1 MATVYCGHDCNGLL
15 GMVTGV
21 CTVQVMGNQS
31 EFIRAVQLIVDNI
44 SFSGPCTTVQVFEV
58 TIR

>member
-1 MATVYCGHDCNGLL
+1 MH
-15 GMVTGV
+15 M
-21 CTVQVMGNQS
+21 QVMGNQS

-44 SFSGPCTTVQVFEV
+44 SFGGPCTTVQVFEA